1 MAIEKKFKILIYP
14 GLHGTPAA
22 EWVNFLSQF
31 EGNVEV
37 SKGYKSVNGRSSMAL
52 FSLLPKQFEEIN
64 IKLIGEDEEQFMEEI
79 KTWETKA
86 FRNEEEYMAEDVE
99 VSILRVFE
107 ETE

>member
-14 GLHGTPAA
+14 GLHSRPGT
-22 EWVNFLSQF
+22 EWIKFVSEFS
-31 EGNVEV
+31 GNIEI
-37 SKGYKSVNGRSSMAL
+37 SKGDKSGDGRSLMAL
-52 FSLLPKQFEEIN
+52 FKLLPKQFEEIN

-86 FRNEEEYMAEDVE
+86 FRNEEEYKAEDVE
-99 VSILRVFE
+99 ESILRVFE